1 MGSAWPG
8 CRWTSASRQRAAA
21 ALLLIAG
28 AVLFVRPAHAQRVEV
43 TPFGGYRVGASI
55 GQVDGRPVI
64 DDDGG
69 SSIGIVVDV
78 VFGGLTDG
86 LEVEGVFSRQIA
98 DLRVRAGIFDPPDSV
113 RVEVDQIL
121 VGGVRD
127 LSDSRVRPFL
137 SGLLGITRYAVPG
150 DTEVRFAVGVGTG
163 LKVYA
168 TKNIGVRLDAR
179 GYMTVTD
186 LSGVGVCGGYGCA
199 IAFSASPAFQG
210 DLTAGL
216 LVAF

>member
-1 MGSAWPG
+1 MGSWWPG
-8 CRWTSASRQRAAA
+8 CWWSGSVRRAAVA
-21 ALLLIAG
+21 SLLVSVVG
-28 AVLFVRPAHAQRVEV
+28 PFVRPAEAQRVEV
-43 TPFGGYRVGASI
+43 APFGGYRVGPSV
-55 GQVDGRPVI
+55 GQVNGRPVI

-69 SSIGIVVDV
+69 SSIGVVVDV

-86 LEVEGVFSRQIA
+86 LKVEGVFSRQTA
-98 DLRVRAGIFDPPDSV
+98 DLRVRTGIFDPPDSV

-163 LKVYA
+163 LKLYA
-168 TKNIGVRLDAR
+168 TRNIGVRLDAR

-186 LSGVGVCGGYGCA
+186 LSGAGVCGGYGCA
-199 IAFSASPAFQG
+199 IAFSVSPAFQG
-210 DLTAGL
+210 DFTAGL
-216 LVAF
+216 MVAF